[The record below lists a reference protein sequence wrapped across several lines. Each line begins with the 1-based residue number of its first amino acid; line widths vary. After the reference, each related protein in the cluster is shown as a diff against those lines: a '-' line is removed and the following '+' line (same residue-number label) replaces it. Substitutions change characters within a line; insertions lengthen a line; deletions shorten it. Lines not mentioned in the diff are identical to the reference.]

1 MEKRK
6 VLILFIMVVIYV
18 FLCGSIKVNCAE
30 STNDDN
36 KISKEDIEQIEKAY
50 GESEK
55 SLDKLYTYI
64 NKIKSSN
71 EVLNE
76 LTPEEYIKNYIINGK
91 GKDTGSIFINAIVSL
106 IFKEVA
112 VVLKFGISII
122 AISILCSLLKNLQ
135 DAFSSKGVSEIA
147 FYACYT
153 VIIIVITKSFLVSI
167 QVAKGV
173 MDDIS
178 NFMNALLPVLVSMT
192 ALSGGVIEAA
202 SLDPV
207 IMSIVIIIPKIYKDI
222 IIPLIL
228 ITFVLQFVNN
238 LSSEQ
243 KISNLC
249 KLIKKIT
256 MCLQGF
262 VVTVSIAILSI
273 RGLTS
278 NTLDAVTL
286 KTTKFAVDNFIPI
299 VGKSF
304 SDAITSVASYSL
316 VIKNAVSA
324 LGLLVIVLII
334 LYPVIK
340 IVLMIFIY
348 KFSASVVE
356 PISDKRIVNAISGT
370 GESMVVLLSAV
381 LTLSLMFFILIGVM
395 ASSGRF
401 IVGG

>member
-1 MEKRK
+1 MKKRK
-6 VLILFIMVVIYV
+6 ILIMLIMVIIYI
-18 FLCGSIKVNCAE
+18 FLSKGISGSCNEANNAISQE
-30 STNDDN
+30 DTN
-36 KISKEDIEQIEKAY
+36 KIQEAY
-50 GESEK
+50 DESEE
-55 SLDKLYTYI
+55 SLDKLYDYI
-64 NKIKSSN
+64 NKIKSNN

-76 LTPEEYIKNYIINGK
+76 LTPKEYVKNYIINGK
-91 GKDTGSIFINAIVSL
+91 GEKTESILINALVSL
-106 IFKEVA
+106 IFKEVN

-153 VIIIVITKSFLVSI
+153 VIIIVITKSFLISI
-167 QVAKGV
+167 QVAKDV
-173 MDDIS
+173 VDDIS
-178 NFMNALLPVLVSMT
+178 SFMNALLPVLVSMT
-192 ALSGGVIEAA
+192 ALSGGVLEAA
-202 SLDPV
+202 ALDPV
-207 IMSIVIIIPKIYKDI
+207 IMSVVTIIPKIYKDV

-243 KISNLC
+243 KISGFC
-249 KLIKKIT
+249 KMIKKTT
-256 MCLQGF
+256 MWLQGF
-262 VVTVSIAILSI
+262 VVTISIAILSI

-286 KTTKFAVDNFIPI
+286 KTTKFAIDNFIPI

-316 VIKNAVSA
+316 IIKNAVSA
-324 LGLLVIVLII
+324 LGLLVIVLIV

-348 KFSASVVE
+348 KFSAAVVE
-356 PISDKRIVNAISGT
+356 PVSDKRIVNSISST
-370 GESMVVLLSAV
+370 GECMVILLSSV
-381 LTLSLMFFILIGVM
+381 LTISLMFFILIGVM
-395 ASSGRF
+395 ASSSRF
-401 IVGG
+401 IIGG